1 MKNWWKN
8 RKRRVAEEK
17 LFAAFATY
25 ERFAQGLASTS
36 DVDVAVR
43 LCSEARDIY
52 VTLGDRGREARAWN
66 VHGGLHRCN
75 RRWPEAIASEQ
86 RAFEIAMSLEPT
98 SESVGQGLNNL
109 ADLSREAYL
118 PEPLFDEATLDFF
131 VHALQY
137 AVQACEHFRR
147 YHPTSRWFGMSMYH
161 LGRILGEFGD
171 IDAASNAIAVAVER
185 FTIACDPERAAHCVG
200 SQGVLDENDRQ
211 RADAKRQ
218 LGEYLLKEREDW
230 SAVNQTLAIA
240 RRIAAEERAV

>member
-118 PEPLFDEATLDFF
+118 PERSSTRRHWTSLFS
-131 VHALQY
+131 LQY

-161 LGRILGEFGD
+161 LGAFW
-171 IDAASNAIAVAVER
+171 ASSVISMPR
-185 FTIACDPERAAHCVG
+185 PTQSRWLSKD
-200 SQGVLDENDRQ
+200 L
-211 RADAKRQ
+211 Q
-218 LGEYLLKEREDW
+218 L
-230 SAVNQTLAIA
+230 LAILSA
-240 RRIAAEERAV
+240 RPMCGITRGS